1 MEPSSTSATVNGKPA
16 AEALRA
22 PAARKRRKPSR
33 PLTSMT
39 RLEPERQSQEAR
51 QIAAAVLEVLAGA
64 RTPSSAASALSVSLP
79 RYYALEARALEGLL
93 KACERR
99 GRGPRR
105 SAERELARLRRDM
118 DRLQR
123 EAARNQALLRAA
135 QRAVGLR
142 AAELPGASERKGKK
156 RRRRPVARAL
166 KCVHIF
172 RRGAEGPQSALVPTA
187 QSKDNSQGVSS

>member
-1 MEPSSTSATVNGKPA
+1 MESSSTSPTVGGKPA
-16 AEALRA
+16 GEPQRA
-22 PAARKRRKPSR
+22 PQARKRRKPFR

-39 RLEPERQSQEAR
+39 RIEPERQSQEAR

-64 RTPSSAASALSVSLP
+64 RTPSSAAGALSVSLP

-118 DRLQR
+118 ARLER

-142 AAELPGASERKGKK
+142 AAELPAAADTKGKK
-156 RRRRPVARAL
+156 RKRRPVARAL
-166 KCVHIF
+166 KCVQIF
-172 RRGAEGPQSALVPTA
+172 RRAAEGPQNALVSAA
-187 QSKDNSQGVSS
+187 QSKDNSQGLS